1 MWYKTRNK
9 LEYSCRSWEGQAM
22 DHRDTGAWMVC
33 SKALFLPLVL
43 GMAGVCG
50 DPLNLMFYECSVV
63 LCK

>member
-1 MWYKTRNK
+1 
-9 LEYSCRSWEGQAM
+9 M